1 MSQGFGSEQLDEQS
15 CCLLR
20 WGSLEEEHIWKWG
33 SQNSSLELSLSD
45 VQQRGLIVHWMHE
58 GRRMELEVYIL
69 ECKARKRIEAA
80 DEIMSPRKREYRW
93 NGK

>member
-1 MSQGFGSEQLDEQS
+1 
-15 CCLLR
+15 
-20 WGSLEEEHIWKWG
+20 
-33 SQNSSLELSLSD
+33 
-45 VQQRGLIVHWMHE
+45 MHE